1 MGDMTAY
8 APMQSSDLYPTTG
21 DFCDWHYG
29 VHNSYCYTMEI
40 GNAFH
45 EYPEDI
51 AHISVR
57 NVGVPWYMIEIA
69 DDPRF
74 RAVHGIENMSARYW
88 LQTPSEV
95 DIPSKGDINF
105 DLCLDQYFPFS
116 INKNSSFLSWSSS
129 NPRDNRTTL
138 PHWWR
143 FVDWN
148 KAAFTIKGESC
159 ELKDGTNGTIL
170 TSSVPIPDTSV
181 GKLQYRAQLRNHKW
195 GHSPSLIQRSKTEE
209 LLRINDAL
217 SRASGLRSYP
227 FSCSPSSQPS
237 SGAD

>member
-1 MGDMTAY
+1 
-8 APMQSSDLYPTTG
+8 
-21 DFCDWHYG
+21 
-29 VHNSYCYTMEI
+29 MEI

-74 RAVHGIENMSARYW
+74 RAVHGIENMSARHW

-105 DLCLDQYFPFS
+105 DLCLDQYFPSLS
-116 INKNSSFLSWSSS
+116 IKQLILSWRFVE
-129 NPRDNRTTL
+129 PTRQQDDFGPTE
-138 PHWWR
+138 WR

-159 ELKDGTNGTIL
+159 ELRMERMGPYSPAVFRYQIL
-170 TSSVPIPDTSV
+170 RWEAPISRST
-181 GKLQYRAQLRNHKW
+181 GNHKW
-195 GHSPSLIQRSKTEE
+195 GISIHLSNARGRRE
-209 LLRINDAL
+209 LLRTNDAL
-217 SRASGLRSYP
+217 SRRLWVCDPIRSHVRLHRNHRLGRTSLP
-227 FSCSPSSQPS
+227 AQ
-237 SGAD
+237 GNAG

>member
-57 NVGVPWYMIEIA
+57 NIGVPWYMIEIA

-74 RAVHGIENMSARYW
+74 RAVHGIENMSARHW

-95 DIPSKGDINF
+95 N
-105 DLCLDQYFPFS
+105 L
-116 INKNSSFLSWSSS
+116 
-129 NPRDNRTTL
+129 
-138 PHWWR
+138 
-143 FVDWN
+143 
-148 KAAFTIKGESC
+148 
-159 ELKDGTNGTIL
+159 
-170 TSSVPIPDTSV
+170 
-181 GKLQYRAQLRNHKW
+181 
-195 GHSPSLIQRSKTEE
+195 SLIH
-209 LLRINDAL
+209 I
-217 SRASGLRSYP
+217 
-227 FSCSPSSQPS
+227 
-237 SGAD
+237 